1 MGIPPAVPVKAAKS
15 IGPCPRIVARIVQA
29 HNGQHTLRG
38 HARACR
44 RRGSRRPHC
53 DSYGKYSLSE
63 TDVQRS
69 ANDANVA
76 KNEPALAGG
85 VGGKAVSLFGQP
97 LTGTATPE

>member
-53 DSYGKYSLSE
+53 DSYGKYFLSE

-69 ANDANVA
+69 ANDANGAGRAVLDA
-76 KNEPALAGG
+76 KTERPLQISKRT
-85 VGGKAVSLFGQP
+85 VGEYS
-97 LTGTATPE
+97 